1 MGSVFEEEGNLPCC
15 FQVGVGLVRTGKVPY
30 VQRTSWHECN
40 YCAIAKKPNMKMISD
55 SAVAL

>member
-15 FQVGVGLVRTGKVPY
+15 FQGGVGLVRTGWVPY
-30 VQRTSWHECN
+30 AQRTSWHGCN
-40 YCAIAKKPNMKMISD
+40 YCTIARKPKMEMISD